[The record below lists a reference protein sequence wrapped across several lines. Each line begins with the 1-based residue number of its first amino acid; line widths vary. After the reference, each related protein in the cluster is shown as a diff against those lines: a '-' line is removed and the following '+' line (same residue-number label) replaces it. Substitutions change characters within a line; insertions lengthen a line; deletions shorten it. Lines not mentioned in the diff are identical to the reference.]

1 MTRLPVAL
9 EVLDPKLL
17 CEPSILERACEVDT
31 ADPGL
36 FDALIEP
43 DGLLADPIVEFDP
56 VEELPR
62 LVAVAALPPVA
73 PRAPPEAVPRLAIAP
88 LPELRALI
96 AELDRFPGADPLRE
110 PDGLMPLPPYIP
122 YDRAP

>member
-1 MTRLPVAL
+1 MEL
-9 EVLDPKLL
+9 EVLELKLL

-31 ADPGL
+31 AEPGL

-43 DGLLADPIVEFDP
+43 DDLLADPIVEFDP
-56 VEELPR
+56 DELPR

-96 AELDRFPGADPLRE
+96 PEFVRFPGIEPFRE
-110 PDGLMPLPPYIP
+110 PEGAPPLPPYIP
-122 YDRAP
+122 